1 MKRSTTAFVA
11 AWCVLSVICTLVMF
25 HLTMADNTKLTQLI
39 LANSLFLV
47 AIGVFFIVYRDKI
60 GILLGNYKREKEM

>member
-11 AWCVLSVICTLVMF
+11 TWCVLSVICTLVML
-25 HLTMADNTKLTQLI
+25 HYTMADNTKLTQLI

-60 GILLGNYKREKEM
+60 GILLGNYKREKEI